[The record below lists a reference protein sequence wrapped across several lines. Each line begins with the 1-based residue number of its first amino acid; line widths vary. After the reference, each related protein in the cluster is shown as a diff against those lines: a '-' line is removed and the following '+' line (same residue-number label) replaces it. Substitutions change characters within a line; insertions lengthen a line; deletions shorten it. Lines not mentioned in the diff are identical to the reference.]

1 MNKLGRP
8 FPRGTETEVVSPTG
22 EYAHENWPQTKYAV
36 DFLVPVGTPVV
47 AVMSGTV
54 HMAKSDSDRHGL
66 DVDLAQEANYVV
78 IYHGGGTYG
87 EYVHLG
93 KDKIEVQEGQEVRE
107 GDLLGFTGLSG
118 CMSCPHLHFNVV
130 KKVAGEFV
138 SIPFEIE
145 E

>member
-1 MNKLGRP
+1 MNKLRNP

-66 DVDLAQEANYVV
+66 DVDLAQDDTVTLRP
-78 IYHGGGTYG
+78 I
-87 EYVHLG
+87 
-93 KDKIEVQEGQEVRE
+93 VQPV
-107 GDLLGFTGLSG
+107 
-118 CMSCPHLHFNVV
+118 
-130 KKVAGEFV
+130 
-138 SIPFEIE
+138 
-145 E
+145 